1 MDWSPH
7 WKWEWEGQRWVD
19 SGLFLIEKWADYA
32 RLFLSSNILWF
43 KVINSMAQMISAMFK
58 WNGERKGFVF
68 FFFSLSILGKGLVD
82 GSIQKCRVT
91 HESEQAL

>member
-1 MDWSPH
+1 
-7 WKWEWEGQRWVD
+7 
-19 SGLFLIEKWADYA
+19 
-32 RLFLSSNILWF
+32 
-43 KVINSMAQMISAMFK
+43 MAQMISAMFK

-68 FFFSLSILGKGLVD
+68 FFFSLSILGKGIVD